1 MAYADLL
8 KDPRWQKRRLE
19 ILNRDNFTC
28 QYCGADYMTLHVH
41 HKAYSKEF
49 MEPWNYS
56 DRALTTLCENCHK
69 DAHNGMDEALDLL
82 KEAIKIAGMLP
93 KDIKEIAEG
102 FINMDLQ
109 HAPEVMATSIKDTLL
124 DYDLQEKMLINF
136 FFKLSERSEKL
147 IQRIRG
153 EEVY

>member
-1 MAYADLL
+1 
-8 KDPRWQKRRLE
+8 
-19 ILNRDNFTC
+19 
-28 QYCGADYMTLHVH
+28 
-41 HKAYSKEF
+41 
-49 MEPWNYS
+49 
-56 DRALTTLCENCHK
+56 
-69 DAHNGMDEALDLL
+69 MDEALDLL